1 MKNKIINAKIFR
13 AKVTNKTNW
22 LFLKLENEI
31 GIVGWGEATLQGK
44 EKQVFE
50 ISEQIFDLILNLH
63 MKYNYHVTP
72 YFPLNLYIP
81 YKLKLNPYR
90 F

>member
-22 LFLKLENEI
+22 LFLELENEI

-50 ISEQIFDLILNLH
+50 IANKFLI
-63 MKYNYHVTP
+63 
-72 YFPLNLYIP
+72 
-81 YKLKLNPYR
+81 
-90 F
+90 